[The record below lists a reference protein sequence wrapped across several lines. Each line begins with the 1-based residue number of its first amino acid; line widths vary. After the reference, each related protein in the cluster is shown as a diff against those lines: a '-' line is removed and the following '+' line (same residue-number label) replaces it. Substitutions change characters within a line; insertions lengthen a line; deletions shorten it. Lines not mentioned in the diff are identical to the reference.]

1 VSVGALLA
9 LKFLREGGV
18 GPFSY
23 FQWPLPSAGEPG
35 AWVAAEPGDRGIY
48 ACDAEHLVYWL
59 APELWI
65 IELDGEVEVEGT
77 KLVAPRGRLI
87 RRVEAWTREKLAAFG
102 QECALRTR
110 DRAAA
115 AIRGL
120 GEGDLADRLA
130 ACTDAASISE
140 LAAAASRGAARP
152 LGREI
157 VLSLGYAA
165 DALTFAPIDPSAS
178 LLVAAHVGLT
188 QESYVEERAWQS
200 RRLAADLDLFE
211 LVREPRPGN

>member
-1 VSVGALLA
+1 MGALLA

-23 FQWPLPSAGEPG
+23 FQWPLPSAGEPA
-35 AWVAAEPGDRGIY
+35 AWVDAEPGDRGIY

-65 IELDGEVEVEGT
+65 IELEGEVEVEET

-87 RRVEAWTREKLAAFG
+87 RRVEAWTPEKLAAFG
-102 QECALRTR
+102 QACALRAR

-115 AIRGL
+115 AVRSL
-120 GEGDLADRLA
+120 DEVDLADRLA
-130 ACTDAASISE
+130 ACGDAGSIGE

-157 VLSLGYAA
+157 VLAMGYAA
-165 DALTFAPIDPSAS
+165 DALKFAPIDPSAS
-178 LLVAAHVGLT
+178 LLCAAHVGLT
-188 QESYVEERAWQS
+188 QESYGEERAWQS
-200 RRLAADLDLFE
+200 RRLAADLDLLE
-211 LVREPRPGN
+211 LVREPRPGS